1 VTTDISSPERI
12 RHSASHL
19 LSADFH
25 YIQGLVERNYIGHG
39 PLCDELRLLLM
50 TEFACDDAILTDSGT
65 AALHL
70 CLLALGRQ
78 YAGRTRVLVGSYVCP
93 EVIGAVMRAELEPVL
108 VDTQTDSL
116 NIDMADAARQLD
128 TRTLAII
135 CTNIGGMPDDYAA
148 AARLG
153 VPVISDCAQAVGSS
167 VDGRDVTSLGLCAIL
182 SFGATKMLSAGG
194 GGAAL
199 CRDQT
204 LARAVGRLALPELA
218 VEEYRRSG
226 FTVTYGQHFGDLG
239 AGVAGAQVRRL
250 SALVERRRRIA
261 AAYERVLRARD
272 DVIVPREA
280 ANVRSNRFRYY
291 FLSRDA
297 SRWVHTLRSRDI
309 EARESI
315 SHAIPE
321 YQGNMCDFPGLNAV
335 SRMIVSVPIYPAM
348 SAAHVDA
355 VVAALAAG
363 PG

>member
-1 VTTDISSPERI
+1 MSSAQLI

-19 LSADFH
+19 LAADFQ

-116 NIDMADAARQLD
+116 NIDMADAARRLD
-128 TRTLAII
+128 ARTLAII
-135 CTNIGGMPDDYAA
+135 CTNIGGMPDDYSA

-153 VPVISDCAQAVGSS
+153 VPIISDCAQAVGSS

-199 CRDQT
+199 CRDRT
-204 LARAVGRLALPELA
+204 LARAVASLALPELA

-261 AAYERVLRARD
+261 ATYERVLEARD

-297 SRWVHTLRSRDI
+297 SHWVRALRSRGID
-309 EARESI
+309 ARESI
-315 SHAIPE
+315 SHAIPDYE
-321 YQGNMCDFPGLNAV
+321 GRMRDFPGLNAV

-348 SAAHVDA
+348 SAAHIDA